1 MTPSLKWAV
10 ALWLGAASMSQ
21 AATVVAGNST
31 AIAPSSTSW
40 AWDGSE
46 HAELRA
52 ALEDS
57 ANFGPNGQDGRDSF
71 TTIDLVSADTASLAG
86 VDIFVSSWWRDVQ
99 TVPFEADIVDWF
111 LAGGDLLLLQD
122 GANRDGIS
130 ARLGFET
137 INGGV
142 SQNTVSGVLANGPHG
157 VVSEVSQAGSFGHFD
172 NDIITGLG
180 GEIFGQNANGQAT
193 IVGFEEGAFGATS
206 GRLLAF
212 ADVDLISGQLGG
224 ADFNPLNA
232 KGTLALNAFSFLQ
245 DEQAIAPVPLPAGL
259 PLMMAGLGGLA
270 LIRRRRQR

>member
-31 AIAPSSTSW
+31 AIAPSSSSW
-40 AWDGSE
+40 AWDGTE

-52 ALEDS
+52 ALEDG
-57 ANFGPNGQDGRDSF
+57 ANFGPAGRDTSDTI
-71 TTIDLVSADTASLAG
+71 TTVNLVSADAASLAG

-99 TVPFEADIVDWF
+99 SAPFEADIVEWF

-122 GANRDGIS
+122 GTDRDGIS
-130 ARLGFET
+130 TRLGFET
-137 INGGV
+137 IGGGAG
-142 SQNTVSGVLANGPHG
+142 QNTVSGVLANGPHG
-157 VVSEVSQAGSFGHFD
+157 VVSEVSQAGSFGRFD
-172 NDIITGLG
+172 NDVITGLG
-180 GEIFGQNANGQAT
+180 GEIFGQNSNGQAT

-224 ADFNPLNA
+224 ADFDPLNA

-245 DEQAIAPVPLPAGL
+245 ADAAIAPVPLPAGL
-259 PLMMAGLGGLA
+259 PLMVAGLGGLA
-270 LIRRRRQR
+270 FIRRRRQR

>member
-21 AATVVAGNST
+21 AATVVAGNSSG
-31 AIAPSSTSW
+31 IASLSSAWS
-40 AWDGSE
+40 WDGRE

-57 ANFGPNGQDGRDSF
+57 ANFGPAGRDTSDTI
-71 TTIDLVSADTASLAG
+71 TTVDLVSADAASLAG

-99 TVPFEADIVDWF
+99 SSPFETDIVDWF

-122 GANRDGIS
+122 SALHDGIS
-130 ARLGFET
+130 TRLGFET
-137 INGGV
+137 ENG
-142 SQNTVSGVLANGPHG
+142 SNAQNTISGALADGPHG
-157 VVSEVSQAGSFGHFD
+157 TVTQTTQAGQAGHFD
-172 NDIITGLG
+172 NDTVTALG
-180 GEIFGQNANGQAT
+180 GEIFGRNANGQAT
-193 IVGFEEGAFGATS
+193 IVGFAEGAFGATS

-212 ADVDLISGQLGG
+212 ADVDLISGNNGG
-224 ADFNPLNA
+224 ADFDPLNA

-245 DEQAIAPVPLPAGL
+245 ADAAVAPVPLPAGL
-259 PLMMAGLGGLA
+259 PLMVAGLGGLA